1 MNTLS
6 FSSVVHHCDHPDYVE
21 KGPPE
26 VLITWNF
33 LQIQISN
40 GDMKRPGA
48 QSADNMYVV
57 LDIY

>member
-1 MNTLS
+1 MLLMNTLS

-48 QSADNMYVV
+48 QSADNM
-57 LDIY
+57 